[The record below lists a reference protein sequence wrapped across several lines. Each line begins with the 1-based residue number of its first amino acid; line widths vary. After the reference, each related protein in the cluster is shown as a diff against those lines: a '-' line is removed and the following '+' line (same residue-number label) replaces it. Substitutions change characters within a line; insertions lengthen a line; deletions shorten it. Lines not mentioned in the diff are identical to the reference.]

1 LRQHYHQILDDLRS
15 DVIRM
20 GTRAN
25 ELVKQAVDALL
36 NGDIDLAQTVIHGD
50 DDVDRMEQETHKR
63 TVLTVMQE
71 APVATD
77 LRFLMS
83 TLGVV
88 SEIEKTADDAVKLSR
103 RARKL
108 SGQFPAEMKVALLE
122 LGEEARKMFTAAIR
136 LYSAYSHELAEE
148 IIASDKDVDT
158 RYSQARDRVI
168 QLIQANPEN
177 TEHLVRTIES
187 FHALEH
193 VADHAVEIARRMR
206 MLYEQKM

>member
-1 LRQHYHQILDDLRS
+1 
-15 DVIRM
+15 M

-36 NGDIDLAQTVIHGD
+36 NGDLDLAHTVIEGD

-77 LRFLMS
+77 LRFLIS

-108 SGQFPAEMKVALLE
+108 KDQFPAEMKVALLE
-122 LGEEARKMFTAAIR
+122 LGEEARKMFNAAIR
-136 LYSAYSHELAEE
+136 LYTQYSPELAEE
-148 IIASDKDVDT
+148 IIKSDKDVDT
-158 RYSQARDRVI
+158 RYSHARDRVI

>member
-1 LRQHYHQILDDLRS
+1 
-15 DVIRM
+15 M

-25 ELVKQAVDALL
+25 ELVKQAVDSLL
-36 NGDIDLAQTVIHGD
+36 NGDVDLAQTVIRND

-77 LRFLMS
+77 LRFLIS

-103 RARKL
+103 RACKL
-108 SGQFPAEMKVALLE
+108 TNQFPSEMKVALLE
-122 LGEEARKMFTAAIR
+122 LGEESRKMFAAALR
-136 LYSAYSHELAEE
+136 LYMDYSHELAEE
-148 IIASDKDVDT
+148 IVRSDKGVDT

-168 QLIQANPEN
+168 ELIQANPEN
-177 TEHLVRTIES
+177 TGHLVRTIEC

-193 VADHAVEIARRMR
+193 VADHAVEIARRMM
-206 MLYEQKM
+206 MLYEPLVAQR

>member
-1 LRQHYHQILDDLRS
+1 
-15 DVIRM
+15 M

-36 NGDIDLAQTVIHGD
+36 NGDTDLAQSVIRND

-63 TVLTVMQE
+63 TVLMVMQE

-88 SEIEKTADDAVKLSR
+88 SEIEKAADDAVKLSR
-103 RARKL
+103 RACKL
-108 SGQFPAEMKVALLE
+108 SGQFPSEMKVALLE
-122 LGEEARKMFTAAIR
+122 LGEEARKMFAAALR
-136 LYSAYSHELAEE
+136 LYMDYSHELAAE
-148 IIASDKDVDT
+148 IIRSDKDIDT

-168 QLIQANPEN
+168 ELIQQNPEN
-177 TEHLVRTIES
+177 TGHLVRTIEA

-193 VADHAVEIARRMR
+193 VADHAVEIARRML
-206 MLYEQKM
+206 MLYEPLVVAQG

>member
-1 LRQHYHQILDDLRS
+1 
-15 DVIRM
+15 M

-25 ELVKQAVDALL
+25 ELVRQAAEAVI
-36 NGDIDLAQTVIHGD
+36 NGDLDLAQTVIHGD

-108 SGQFPAEMKVALLE
+108 SGQFPAEMKVALQE
-122 LGEEARKMFTAAIR
+122 LGEEARKMFAAALR
-136 LYSAYSHELAEE
+136 LYSEYSPELADE
-148 IIASDKDVDT
+148 IVRADKGVDT

-168 QLIQANPEN
+168 ELIQANPEN
-177 TEHLVRTIES
+177 TGHLVRTIES

-206 MLYEQKM
+206 MLYEQKA